1 MQDGIVYKRPRTQV
15 EGVNRAGEASEPGTM
30 DGVLPRLREISG
42 NNRAYHFGQTSN
54 QQVSQPG

>member
-1 MQDGIVYKRPRTQV
+1 MALSTGGQEQQV
-15 EGVNRAGEASEPGTM
+15 ERVNQAGGGASEPGTM

-42 NNRAYHFGQTSN
+42 NNRSDHFGQTSN